1 MNRQEME
8 RILTIA
14 IGREIAANRFYADA
28 AARLKSPTASEI
40 FRKLARDEEGHR
52 DALERLRRDPSL
64 QIKFTAPKSDFKVS
78 ESETGPELTVDLAPR
93 DAVALAMK
101 KEQEAVEF
109 YRALGVLTDDEG
121 SRRLFENLGAME
133 LSHKQ
138 ALEKVFVDI
147 GYPEV
152 F

>member
-1 MNRQEME
+1 MNRNDID
-8 RILTIA
+8 RILTLA

-28 AARLKSPTASEI
+28 AGRLKSRTAAEI

-64 QIKFTAPKSDFKVS
+64 ELKFIAPKSDFKVAES
-78 ESETGPELTVDLAPR
+78 ESGPELTIDLSPR
-93 DAVALAMK
+93 DAVTLAMK

-109 YRALGVLTDDEG
+109 YRSLAFLAADEG
-121 SRRLFENLGAME
+121 ARTLFENLGAME
-133 LSHKQ
+133 LSHKHS
-138 ALEKVFVDI
+138 LEKIFVDI